1 MYVFV
6 LVWFFCVTTIILVS
20 QVGKLGQPLV
30 LHARYL
36 IYHQG
41 SLLLSLKST
50 SWSSPH
56 LEFQCLTLRILLG
69 TSEVLCPSWPLSFLC
84 PPEDFCP

>member
-6 LVWFFCVTTIILVS
+6 LVWFFSVTTIILVS

-30 LHARYL
+30 LHARHL

-56 LEFQCLTLRILLG
+56 LEF
-69 TSEVLCPSWPLSFLC
+69 
-84 PPEDFCP
+84 